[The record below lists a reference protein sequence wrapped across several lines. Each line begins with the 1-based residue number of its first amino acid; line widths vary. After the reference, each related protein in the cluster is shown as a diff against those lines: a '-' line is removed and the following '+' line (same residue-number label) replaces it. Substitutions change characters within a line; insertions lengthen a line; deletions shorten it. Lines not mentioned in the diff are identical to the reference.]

1 MELIILLLGMY
12 VVSTK
17 PRFSIEVTNNDPTM
31 VMAGIR
37 INVGGQDVAR
47 APGYIE
53 VLGRTLHLLP
63 INRSRWFDFPLTREE
78 SLQSDKKLI
87 IVFGPSRDPEGVT
100 IIDSVKLLVYN
111 ILFLLIIINY

>member
-1 MELIILLLGMY
+1 MY

-17 PRFSIEVTNNDPTM
+17 PRFSIEVTNNDATM

-37 INVGGQDVAR
+37 VNVGSQDIGR

-53 VLGRTLHLLP
+53 VLGRTLQMVP
-63 INRSRWFDFPLTREE
+63 ITRSRWFDFPLTREE
-78 SLQSDKKLI
+78 SLQSDKKLT

-100 IIDSVKLLVYN
+100 MIDSVKMLVYK
-111 ILFLLIIINY
+111 IIIMCSFD

>member
-1 MELIILLLGMY
+1 MDIIILLPGMY

-17 PRFSIEVTNNDPTM
+17 PRFSIEVINNDPTM

-37 INVGGQDVAR
+37 INVGGQDIGR

-78 SLQSDKKLI
+78 SLQSDKKLV
-87 IVFGPSRDPEGVT
+87 IVFGPSRDPEAVT
-100 IIDSVKLLVYN
+100 MIDSIKLLV
-111 ILFLLIIINY
+111 LKFDFFR